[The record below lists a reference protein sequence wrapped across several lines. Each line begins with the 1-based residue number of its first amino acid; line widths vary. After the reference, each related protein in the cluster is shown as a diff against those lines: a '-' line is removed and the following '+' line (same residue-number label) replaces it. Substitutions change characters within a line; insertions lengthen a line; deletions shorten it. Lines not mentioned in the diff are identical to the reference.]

1 MFYLK
6 KKKFR
11 TYFGIT
17 FFTLGNEVFLFSCLH
32 VPEWLNKIYRSSHH
46 SCSVKKGV
54 PRNFAK
60 FTGKHLHQRLFF
72 RGLQLYLKR
81 VSGAFFFL

>member
-6 KKKFR
+6 KIISNVFWHNV
-11 TYFGIT
+11 FI
-17 FFTLGNEVFLFSCLH
+17 LGNEVFLFSCLH

-60 FTGKHLHQRLFF
+60 FRGKHLHQRLFF